1 MRRRHCCY
9 HEYLG
14 RAVLCVPYSV
24 PVLIG
29 STSHLAQLR
38 TKDEAPRA
46 TIQFISPIPTSSCMQ
61 RGSRRDPFQ
70 LMYDDMHQARAR
82 GYRTTRLRSSAL
94 SEVPSWRNGQTNRQT
109 DASRR
114 SQVRRLICRA
124 GITCRLMIDQIRPSV
139 DPWRPRPSSGLRH
152 ARSKQNCQPGV
163 VWRTAASC
171 ATSATRCRTTDRLS
185 KHEVYAKE
193 CRQRS
198 VIEPIKPCIVCT
210 TVITPTT
217 ACTTQASG
225 MSVLIFPPHA

>member
-1 MRRRHCCY
+1 M
-9 HEYLG
+9 
-14 RAVLCVPYSV
+14 
-24 PVLIG
+24 
-29 STSHLAQLR
+29 STSGGLYFVYLTLFLSLLGAPHTSPNCERKTKHLVLPSNSSAQFL
-38 TKDEAPRA
+38 
-46 TIQFISPIPTSSCMQ
+46 
-61 RGSRRDPFQ
+61 
-70 LMYDDMHQARAR
+70 LARAR

-198 VIEPIKPCIVCT
+198 VIEPIKPCIVST